1 MFLLDLLA
9 RTLADVLLPEG
20 THVKHAPVK
29 QGWWYRTY
37 VPGDYGAGRARDG
50 SARSQERV
58 CVFKSRHHNTVL
70 VHHLVLGGTV

>member
-1 MFLLDLLA
+1 MFLLDLIA

-37 VPGDYGAGRARDG
+37 VPGDTGLEGPEQDAREVKNG
-50 SARSQERV
+50 CACSNLATTTPSW
-58 CVFKSRHHNTVL
+58 CTIWF
-70 VHHLVLGGTV
+70 

>member
-37 VPGDYGAGRARDG
+37 VPGNMVLEGLETEAREAKNG
-50 SARSQERV
+50 CACSNPATTIPSW
-58 CVFKSRHHNTVL
+58 CTIWF
-70 VHHLVLGGTV
+70 